1 MCIKC
6 SFYIY
11 ICCFNTSFEQFLIMF
26 INTTF
31 FDFSRWILSA
41 VFDLYKSS
49 KFQLLVRFAGPIC
62 VIMPNDVQIGQTVA
76 HISRFWDFS
85 LCRPHR
91 SWIFLKFQIFS
102 STNGQEGRPTSP
114 CQISSKLLKKR
125 PRYGDFSNFQIG
137 CRL

>member
-1 MCIKC
+1 
-6 SFYIY
+6 
-11 ICCFNTSFEQFLIMF
+11 MF

-41 VFDLYKSS
+41 VFDLFKSS

-85 LCRPHR
+85 LCRPPPSRILLNMCSHKMMKY
-91 SWIFLKFQIFS
+91 FLCFYR
-102 STNGQEGRPTSP
+102 TTL
-114 CQISSKLLKKR
+114 C
-125 PRYGDFSNFQIG
+125 
-137 CRL
+137 